1 MARNFIVPIDFSEN
15 SLKGLQI
22 ALTYSKYGRS
32 NIQMVYVQKKSGD
45 YKASIEEEHKYA
57 TNKFEEII
65 EKYTP
70 ALGNESKLRYIIK
83 RGKIYEE
90 IVNQAHSYNEC
101 MIATCTHGASGFE
114 EIFIGSNT
122 FKIIEATQRPV
133 ITIRK
138 GDVPQEINNIV
149 LPITINTE
157 SRQKVP
163 YTAMLSRYFGAKLH
177 VITECSGKNEKT
189 KAKLKIHLKQITDYL
204 DEKNIP
210 YVTDELCGEPISDLT
225 VNYASSV
232 NAELISITAEKDSGL
247 SLFAGSHAHEVINKA
262 NNCLVLNLT
271 PRELRISSSFRT
283 TGG

>member
-1 MARNFIVPIDFSEN
+1 MATNFIVPIDFSEN

-22 ALTYSKYGRS
+22 ALTYSKYGSS

-45 YKASIEEEHKYA
+45 YKASLTEEHKYA
-57 TNKFEEII
+57 TEKFEEII
-65 EKYTP
+65 EKYQP
-70 ALGNESKLRYIIK
+70 SLNYDSKLRYIIK
-83 RGKIYEE
+83 QGKIYEE
-90 IVNQAHSYNEC
+90 VVSQAHSYKES

-133 ITIRK
+133 VTIRK
-138 GDVPQEINNIV
+138 GEVPGEIKNIV
-149 LPITINTE
+149 LPITKNIE

-163 YTAMLSRYFGAKLH
+163 YTAMLAKYFGAKLH

-189 KAKLKIHLKQITDYL
+189 KAKLKIYLKQITEYL
-204 DEKNIP
+204 EEKNVP
-210 YVTDELCGEPISDLT
+210 YVTDELCGDSMSDLT
-225 VNYASSV
+225 VSYASNV